1 MNRINPI
8 YIVILLTIVLLLVIY
23 ILGAS
28 KSELEENKESFKT
41 TQAVAL
47 KLVSLKDVY
56 ADQTKI
62 KQSLQRVLNDAS
74 IRSAA
79 VDTKFKTTSLSINA
93 QSIDLKTLNLLLSKI
108 LNAAY
113 VIESMK
119 IKRVSNTKADL
130 QMEIRW

>member
-8 YIVILLTIVLLLVIY
+8 YIVISLMIVLVLFIY
-23 ILGAS
+23 KLNVS
-28 KSELEENKESFKT
+28 KSELEENKETFKT
-41 TQAVAL
+41 TQAVAH

-56 ADQTKI
+56 ADNIKI

-74 IRSAA
+74 LRSAA
-79 VDTKFKTTSLSINA
+79 VETKFKKTSLSINA
-93 QSIDLKTLNLLLSKI
+93 QGIDLKTLNLLLGKL

-113 VIESMK
+113 VVESMK
-119 IKRVSNTKADL
+119 VKSVSDTKADL